1 MFNSKYVYDPLENT
15 RLFRSRIFITVKILS
30 PLAKKNSFITFFFH
44 FSPLYMQ
51 PCFYII
57 EVKSRYP

>member
-44 FSPLYMQ
+44 FFTFIYATMLLY
-51 PCFYII
+51 Y
-57 EVKSRYP
+57 RG